1 MKLII
6 NRFFL
11 ILFFTSSN
19 SVVFATVLYGKITD
33 EYNIPIPFA
42 TISVPS
48 LKKTSMSNEK
58 GEYSIILDPGSY
70 GISCQHIGYKEITID
85 KQITGDSIRL
95 DFKLLP
101 TVLLLN
107 EVRVT
112 KSKEDPANEIIRNA
126 ISKRKY
132 HLSQVQSFSCQAY
145 IKGLIRTVDFPE
157 SILGQRIDFEDGD
170 TSKQKIIFLSET
182 LADIVFKQPDEYRI
196 TVVSTRV
203 SGQTNGLGLATPFF
217 ISFYDNIVKLPKTF
231 NPRGFVSPIADGAFN
246 FYAYKYLGAFASNG
260 KLVNRIQVFP
270 KREWEPLFTGF
281 IEIIENTWNLHAVEL
296 TLTKTAQLEI
306 ADQIKIVQQF
316 KPVAADIWLIN
327 SQNIFPEV
335 SILGFKASGYFN
347 TLFENYDLNFIP
359 TKKMFGNTLI
369 KYDSLSNQYSDQ
381 FWSKKR
387 PIPLLAEEQADFIKK
402 DSLEKIKRDP
412 AYLDSLDKLQNRPTF
427 IGLTLNGQT
436 LQKRSKNQS
445 FTYDPLLKS
454 IGFNTIE
461 GLALQLSGIFEKQLK
476 NKHKLA
482 ITPVL
487 RYGVSN
493 KHMTGFISANLNT
506 GKKYDERF
514 NIAFGS
520 KIFQFNNANPIPQIM
535 NTFSTLIGGN
545 NYLKLYEADFFQLNH
560 ARKISKSINLEV
572 SIAYQDRSPLV
583 NTANAGQ
590 WGKFK
595 PLSEIPPNYP
605 EEVTD
610 IPLTR
615 HQALDAGFKLKIR
628 TGARYIELPDG
639 SVNSF
644 SKSPLITFQFNKG
657 IKGLWGSDV
666 KYDKWKLSVKGDVN
680 LQLAG
685 EFRYN
690 VVMAGFFSSTN
701 LQIPDY
707 HHYAGNLTRK
717 ATAYLE
723 TFQLAPFYA
732 FSNNANIFGAIHT
745 EYKLN
750 GLLTNKIPLVR
761 NLNFRLITGSNIL
774 FLKNINYQEIFLGLD
789 NIAKLFRVDYV
800 KGLGKNG
807 MNYNGFRIG
816 IRGFSTLFSDY

>member
-1 MKLII
+1 M
-6 NRFFL
+6 
-11 ILFFTSSN
+11 
-19 SVVFATVLYGKITD
+19 
-33 EYNIPIPFA
+33 PFA
-42 TISVPS
+42 TISVTS
-48 LKKTSMSNEK
+48 LKKTSMSNE
-58 GEYSIILDPGSY
+58 GGQYSITLNPGSY
-70 GISCQHIGYKEITID
+70 AITCQYIGYKEITIE
-85 KQITGDSIRL
+85 KQISGDSLRV

-101 TVLLLN
+101 TVLMLN
-107 EVRVT
+107 EVIIK

-126 ISKRKY
+126 ILKRKY
-132 HLSQVQSFSCQAY
+132 HLSQVESFSCQAY

-157 SILGQRIDFEDGD
+157 IILGQRIDFEDGD

-182 LADIVFKQPDEYRI
+182 IADIVFRQPDEYRI
-196 TVVSTRV
+196 NVISTRV

-217 ISFYDNIVKLPKTF
+217 ISFYDNIVKLPKAF

-246 FYAYKYLGAFASNG
+246 FYEYKYLGAFASNG
-260 KLVNRIQVFP
+260 KMINRIQVFP
-270 KREWEPLFTGF
+270 KRVWEPLFSGY
-281 IEIIENTWNLHAVEL
+281 IEIIENSWNFHSIEL

-306 ADQIKIVQQF
+306 ADQIKIVQQY
-316 KPVAADIWLIN
+316 KPVAGDIWLIN

-335 SILGFKASGYFN
+335 SILGFKAAGYFN

-359 TKKMFGNTLI
+359 TRKTFGNTLI
-369 KYDSLSNQYSDQ
+369 KYDSLSNQYSDLY
-381 FWSKKR
+381 WSQKR
-387 PIPLLAEEQADFIKK
+387 PIPLLAIEQADFIKK
-402 DSLEKIKRDP
+402 DSLERRKKDP
-412 AYLDSLDKLQNRPTF
+412 VYLDSLDRLQNRPTF
-427 IGLTLNGQT
+427 LGLTLNGQT
-436 LQKRSKNQS
+436 LQKRSKKQS

-454 IGFNTIE
+454 VGFNTIE
-461 GLALQLSGIFEKQLK
+461 GLVLQLSGTLDKELK
-476 NKHKLA
+476 NSNKLA

-493 KHMTGFISANLNT
+493 RHLTGFISANLNT
-506 GKKYDERF
+506 GKKYDEKF
-514 NIAFGS
+514 NIAVGS
-520 KIFQFNNANPIPQIM
+520 KIFQFNNANPIPQVM

-545 NYLKLYEADFFQLNH
+545 NYLKLYQADFFQLSH
-560 ARKISKSINLEV
+560 SRDILKSINLEL

-583 NTANAGQ
+583 NTAGAGQ
-590 WGKFK
+590 WGKYK
-595 PLSEIPPNYP
+595 NLSEISPNYP
-605 EEVTD
+605 EEVLNL
-610 IPLTR
+610 PLTR
-615 HQALDAGFKLKIR
+615 HQALDAGLKLKIR
-628 TGARYIELPDG
+628 TGARYVELPDG

-644 SKSPLITFQFNKG
+644 SKSPLIYIQYNKG
-657 IKGLWGSDV
+657 INGFLGSDV
-666 KYDKWKLSVKGDVN
+666 KYDKWKLSVKGDVS

-690 VVMAGFFSSTN
+690 IMMAGFLVSNN
-701 LQIPDY
+701 LQTPDY
-707 HHYAGNLTRK
+707 HHYAGNLTSK
-717 ATAYLE
+717 ATTYLE

-774 FLKNINYQEIFLGLD
+774 FLKNINYQEIFIGLD

-800 KGLGKNG
+800 KGLGKDG

>member
-1 MKLII
+1 
-6 NRFFL
+6 
-11 ILFFTSSN
+11 
-19 SVVFATVLYGKITD
+19 
-33 EYNIPIPFA
+33 
-42 TISVPS
+42 
-48 LKKTSMSNEK
+48 MSNEK
-58 GEYSIILDPGSY
+58 GQYSIALDPGRY
-70 GISCQHIGYKEITID
+70 IFLCQHIGYKEITIE
-85 KQITGDSIRL
+85 KQISGDSIRL

-101 TVLLLN
+101 TILLLN
-107 EVRVT
+107 EVLI
-112 KSKEDPANEIIRNA
+112 KKNKEDPAYEIIRNA

-132 HLSQVQSFSCQAY
+132 HLSQVESFSSKAY

-182 LADIVFKQPDEYRI
+182 LADILFKQPDEYRI
-196 TVVSTRV
+196 TVVATRV

-217 ISFYDNIVKLPKTF
+217 ISFYDNIVKLPKSF
-231 NPRGFVSPIADGAFN
+231 NPRGFVSPIADGAFQ
-246 FYAYKYLGAFASNG
+246 FYDYKYLGAFASNG
-260 KLVNRIQVFP
+260 KLINRIQVFP
-270 KREWEPLFTGF
+270 KRAWEPLFSGY
-281 IEIIENTWNLHAVEL
+281 IEIIENTWNFYAVEL

-306 ADQIKIVQQF
+306 ADQITIVQQF
-316 KPVAADIWLIN
+316 KPEAGDIWLIN
-327 SQNIFPEV
+327 SQNIFPEI

-359 TKKMFGNTLI
+359 NKKTFGNTLI
-369 KYDSLSNQYSDQ
+369 KYDSLSNQYTDL
-381 FWSKKR
+381 FWTQKR

-402 DSLEKIKRDP
+402 DSLERIKKDP
-412 AYLDSLDKLQNRPTF
+412 AYLDSLDILQNRPTF
-427 IGLTLNGQT
+427 LGLTLNGQT
-436 LQKRSKNQS
+436 IQKRSKNQS

-454 IGFNTIE
+454 VGFNTIE
-461 GLALQLSGIFEKQLK
+461 GLALQLSGTFEKQLK
-476 NKHKLA
+476 NKHNLA

-493 KHMTGFISANLNT
+493 KHMTGFVSANLNT
-506 GKKYDERF
+506 GRKYDEKVTLT
-514 NIAFGS
+514 FGS
-520 KIFQFNNANPIPQIM
+520 KIFQFNNANPIPQVM

-545 NYLKLYEADFFQLNH
+545 NYLKLYEADFFQLSH
-560 ARKISKSINLEV
+560 TRKISKSINLEFSV
-572 SIAYQDRSPLV
+572 AYQDRMPLV
-583 NTANAGQ
+583 NTAGAGQ
-590 WGKFK
+590 WGKYK
-595 PLSEIPPNYP
+595 NLSEISPNYP
-605 EEVTD
+605 EEVTN

-615 HQALDAGFKLKIR
+615 HQALDAGFKINIR

-644 SKSPLITFQFNKG
+644 SKSPLITFHFNKG

-666 KYDKWKLSVKGDVN
+666 KYDKWKFSVKGDVS

-690 VVMAGFFSSTN
+690 IVMAGFLASSN
-701 LQIPDY
+701 LQTPDY
-707 HHYAGNLTRK
+707 HHYAGNLTGK
-717 ATAYLE
+717 ATTYLE

-761 NLNFRLITGSNIL
+761 NLNFRLITGCNIL

-800 KGLGKNG
+800 KGFGKDG

>member
-1 MKLII
+1 LKFII

-11 ILFFTSSN
+11 ILFFILSN

-33 EYNIPIPFA
+33 EKNIPLPFA

-58 GEYSIILDPGSY
+58 GQYSIALDPGRY
-70 GISCQHIGYKEITID
+70 IILCQHIGYKEITIE
-85 KQITGDSIRL
+85 KQISGDSVRL

-101 TVLLLN
+101 TILLLN
-107 EVRVT
+107 EVLI
-112 KSKEDPANEIIRNA
+112 KKNKEDPAYEIIRNT

-132 HLSQVQSFSCQAY
+132 HLSQVESFSSKAY

-196 TVVSTRV
+196 TVVATRV

-217 ISFYDNIVKLPKTF
+217 ISFYDNIVKLPKSF

-246 FYAYKYLGAFASNG
+246 FYDYKYLGAFASNG
-260 KLVNRIQVFP
+260 KLINRIQVFP
-270 KREWEPLFTGF
+270 KRAWEPLFSGY
-281 IEIIENTWNLHAVEL
+281 IEIIENTWNFYAVEL

-316 KPVAADIWLIN
+316 KPEVGDIWLIN
-327 SQNIFPEV
+327 SQNIFPEI

-359 TKKMFGNTLI
+359 NKKTFGNTLI
-369 KYDSLSNQYSDQ
+369 KYDSLSNQYADL
-381 FWSKKR
+381 FWTQKR
-387 PIPLLAEEQADFIKK
+387 PIPLLPEEQADFIKK
-402 DSLEKIKRDP
+402 DSLERIKKDP
-412 AYLDSLDKLQNRPTF
+412 TYLDSLDKIQNRPTF
-427 IGLTLNGQT
+427 LGLTLNGQT
-436 LQKRSKNQS
+436 IQKRSKNQS

-454 IGFNTIE
+454 VGFNTIE
-461 GLALQLSGIFEKQLK
+461 GLALQLSGTFEKQLK
-476 NKHKLA
+476 NKHNLS

-493 KHMTGFISANLNT
+493 KHMTGFVSANLNT
-506 GKKYDERF
+506 GKKYDEKF
-514 NIAFGS
+514 TFAFGS
-520 KIFQFNNANPIPQIM
+520 KIFQFNNANPIPQVM

-545 NYLKLYEADFFQLNH
+545 NYLKLYEADFFQLSH
-560 ARKISKSINLEV
+560 TRKISKSINLEFSV
-572 SIAYQDRSPLV
+572 SYQDRLPLV
-583 NTANAGQ
+583 NTAGAGQ
-590 WGKFK
+590 WGKYK
-595 PLSEIPPNYP
+595 NLSEISPNYP
-605 EEVTD
+605 EEITN

-615 HQALDAGFKLKIR
+615 HQALDAGFKIQIR

-644 SKSPLITFQFNKG
+644 SKSPLIAFQFNKG
-657 IKGLWGSDV
+657 ISGFLGSDV
-666 KYDKWKLSVKGDVN
+666 KYDKWKLSVKGDVS

-690 VVMAGFFSSTN
+690 IVMAGFLGSNS

-717 ATAYLE
+717 ATTYLE

>member
-1 MKLII
+1 LKFII

-11 ILFFTSSN
+11 ILFFILSN

-33 EYNIPIPFA
+33 EKNIPLPFA

-58 GEYSIILDPGSY
+58 GQYGITLDPGRYIILS
-70 GISCQHIGYKEITID
+70 QHIGYKEITIE
-85 KQITGDSIRL
+85 KQISGDSVRL

-101 TVLLLN
+101 TILLLN
-107 EVRVT
+107 EVLIK
-112 KSKEDPANEIIRNA
+112 KSKEDPAYEIIRNA

-132 HLSQVQSFSCQAY
+132 HLSQVESFSSKAY

-182 LADIVFKQPDEYRI
+182 LADIVFKQPDDYRI
-196 TVVSTRV
+196 TVVATRV

-217 ISFYDNIVKLPKTF
+217 ISFYDNIVKLPKSF

-246 FYAYKYLGAFASNG
+246 FYDYKYLGAFASNG
-260 KLVNRIQVFP
+260 KLINRIQVFP
-270 KREWEPLFTGF
+270 KRAWEPLFSGY
-281 IEIIENTWNLHAVEL
+281 IEIIENTWNFYAVEL

-316 KPVAADIWLIN
+316 KPEAGDIWLIN
-327 SQNIFPEV
+327 SQNIFPEI

-359 TKKMFGNTLI
+359 NKKTFGNTLI
-369 KYDSLSNQYSDQ
+369 KYDSLSNQYDDL
-381 FWSKKR
+381 FWTQKR

-402 DSLEKIKRDP
+402 DSLEKIKKDP
-412 AYLDSLDKLQNRPTF
+412 AFLDSLDRLQNRPTF
-427 IGLTLNGQT
+427 LGLTINGQT
-436 LQKRSKNQS
+436 IQKRSKNQS

-454 IGFNTIE
+454 VGFNTIE
-461 GLALQLSGIFEKQLK
+461 GLALQLSGTFEKQLK
-476 NKHKLA
+476 NKHNLA

-493 KHMTGFISANLNT
+493 KHMTGFVSANLNT
-506 GKKYDERF
+506 GKKYDEKF
-514 NIAFGS
+514 TFAFGS
-520 KIFQFNNANPIPQIM
+520 KIFQFNNANPIPQVM

-545 NYLKLYEADFFQLNH
+545 NYLKLYEADFFQLSH
-560 ARKISKSINLEV
+560 TRKISKSINLEFSV
-572 SIAYQDRSPLV
+572 AYQDRLPLV
-583 NTANAGQ
+583 NTAGAGQ
-590 WGKFK
+590 WGKYK
-595 PLSEIPPNYP
+595 NLSEISPNYP
-605 EEVTD
+605 EEITN

-615 HQALDAGFKLKIR
+615 HQALDAGFKIQIR

-644 SKSPLITFQFNKG
+644 SKSPLIAFQFNKG
-657 IKGLWGSDV
+657 ISGFWGSDV

-690 VVMAGFFSSTN
+690 VVMAGFLGSNN
-701 LQIPDY
+701 LQTPDY
-707 HHYAGNLTRK
+707 HHYAGNLTSK
-717 ATAYLE
+717 ATTYLE

-774 FLKNINYQEIFLGLD
+774 FLKNINYHG
-789 NIAKLFRVDYV
+789 N
-800 KGLGKNG
+800 
-807 MNYNGFRIG
+807 
-816 IRGFSTLFSDY
+816 

>member
-1 MKLII
+1 LKLVL

-11 ILFFTSSN
+11 SLYFILSH

-33 EYNIPIPFA
+33 ENNNPMPFA
-42 TISVPS
+42 TISVTS
-48 LKKTSMSNEK
+48 LKKTSMSNE
-58 GEYSIILDPGSY
+58 GGQYSITLNPGSY
-70 GISCQHIGYKEITID
+70 AITCQYIGYKEITIE
-85 KQITGDSIRL
+85 KQISGDSLRV

-101 TVLLLN
+101 TVLMLN
-107 EVRVT
+107 EVIIK

-126 ISKRKY
+126 ILKRKY
-132 HLSQVQSFSCQAY
+132 HLSQVESFSCQAY

-157 SILGQRIDFEDGD
+157 IILGQRINFEDGD

-182 LADIVFKQPDEYRI
+182 IADIVFRQPDEYRI
-196 TVVSTRV
+196 NVISTRV

-217 ISFYDNIVKLPKTF
+217 ISFYDNIVKLPRAF

-246 FYAYKYLGAFASNG
+246 FYEYKYLGAFASNG
-260 KLVNRIQVFP
+260 KMINRIQVFP
-270 KREWEPLFTGF
+270 KRVWEPLFSGY
-281 IEIIENTWNLHAVEL
+281 IEIIENSWNFHSIEL

-306 ADQIKIVQQF
+306 ADQIKIVQQY
-316 KPVAADIWLIN
+316 KPVAGDIWLIN

-335 SILGFKASGYFN
+335 SILGFKAAGYFN

-359 TKKMFGNTLI
+359 TRKTFGNTLI
-369 KYDSLSNQYSDQ
+369 KYDSLSNQYSDLY
-381 FWSKKR
+381 WSQKR
-387 PIPLLAEEQADFIKK
+387 PIPLLAIEQADFIKK
-402 DSLEKIKRDP
+402 DSLERRKKDP
-412 AYLDSLDKLQNRPTF
+412 VYLDSLDRLQNRPTF
-427 IGLTLNGQT
+427 LGLTLNGQT
-436 LQKRSKNQS
+436 LQKRSKKQS

-454 IGFNTIE
+454 VGFNTIE
-461 GLALQLSGIFEKQLK
+461 GLVLQLSGTLDKELK
-476 NKHKLA
+476 NSNKLA

-493 KHMTGFISANLNT
+493 RHLTGFISANLNT
-506 GKKYDERF
+506 GKKYDEKF
-514 NIAFGS
+514 NIAVGS
-520 KIFQFNNANPIPQIM
+520 KIFQFNNANPIPQVM

-545 NYLKLYEADFFQLNH
+545 NYLKLYQADFFQLSH
-560 ARKISKSINLEV
+560 SRDILKSINLEL

-583 NTANAGQ
+583 NTAGAGQ
-590 WGKFK
+590 WGKYK
-595 PLSEIPPNYP
+595 NLSEISPNYP
-605 EEVTD
+605 EEVLNL
-610 IPLTR
+610 PLTR
-615 HQALDAGFKLKIR
+615 HQALDAGLKLKIR
-628 TGARYIELPDG
+628 TGARYVELPDG

-644 SKSPLITFQFNKG
+644 SKSPLIYIQYNKG
-657 IKGLWGSDV
+657 INGFLGSDV
-666 KYDKWKLSVKGDVN
+666 KYDKWKLSVKGDVS

-690 VVMAGFFSSTN
+690 IMMAGFLVSNN
-701 LQIPDY
+701 LQTPDY
-707 HHYAGNLTRK
+707 HHYAGNLTSK
-717 ATAYLE
+717 ATTYLE

-774 FLKNINYQEIFLGLD
+774 FLKNINYQEIFIGLD

-800 KGLGKNG
+800 KGLGKDG